1 MDDQTQSQPQIEITI
16 DHAPTT
22 DTAQP
27 HCEPLTII
35 IRRSSSLILTKFHAG
50 HFRISL
56 SLCSQALLWKTLG
69 EPTNDAHAFR
79 RVLSMLPSTA
89 FHLLWSLALFTLLFQ
104 SLVYILRCL
113 FRFEMVKNE
122 FFNHVGVNYLFAP
135 SISWLLL
142 LQSSRFI
149 VPSTIYYKI
158 FWCAS
163 VVPIVVLDVKI
174 YGQWF
179 TKGPWLLSTMANP
192 ASQLS
197 VIGNFVAAGAAAP
210 MGWRECALCMF
221 SLGIT
226 HYLVLFVT
234 LYQRLSGSSDL
245 PVMLRP
251 VFFLFIATPS
261 IASLA
266 WESISG
272 NFDVSSKMLFFL
284 SLFLF
289 MSLVCRPALF
299 KRSMR
304 KFNVAWWAYP
314 FPLTVLAVAS
324 TKYAQ
329 EVRGARTN
337 GLMLLLSL
345 LSVLVSLA
353 LLIITALT
361 SHKLASSPVCSNSQ
375 S

>member
-16 DHAPTT
+16 DHAPT
-22 DTAQP
+22 DTAQS

-69 EPTNDAHAFR
+69 ELTNDAHAFR

-89 FHLLWSLALFTLLFQ
+89 FYLLWSLALFTLLFQ
-104 SLVYILRCL
+104 SRVYILRCL

-135 SISWLLL
+135 WISWLLL

-149 VPSTIYYKI
+149 VPSTIYYKV

-197 VIGNFVAAGAAAP
+197 VIGNFVAAGAAAQ

-289 MSLVCRPALF
+289 MSLVIYFSA
-299 KRSMR
+299 
-304 KFNVAWWAYP
+304 
-314 FPLTVLAVAS
+314 
-324 TKYAQ
+324 
-329 EVRGARTN
+329 E
-337 GLMLLLSL
+337 SL
-345 LSVLVSLA
+345 LTCSRPNLFTSKTYLKMVLLFLSIYRGLKYW
-353 LLIITALT
+353 TTSKYFQLT
-361 SHKLASSPVCSNSQ
+361 NKNNLY
-375 S
+375 